1 MIYQLDYEIRFSHK
15 SFSKKI
21 NNKEKQMKNHFEKL
35 REQHR
40 KLNRMIDS
48 SKSFG
53 KQEEVKQLKRLR
65 LGIKDRLTQMKNSRV
80 AQAA

>member
-1 MIYQLDYEIRFSHK
+1 
-15 SFSKKI
+15 
-21 NNKEKQMKNHFEKL
+21 MKNHFEKL

-65 LGIKDRLTQMKNSRV
+65 LGIKDRLTQMKNGRA